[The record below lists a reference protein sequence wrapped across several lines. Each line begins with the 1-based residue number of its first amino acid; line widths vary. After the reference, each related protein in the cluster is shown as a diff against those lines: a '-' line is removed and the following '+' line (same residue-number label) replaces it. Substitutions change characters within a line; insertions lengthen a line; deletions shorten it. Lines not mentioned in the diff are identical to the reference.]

1 MVSKEDFVKIVEQAR
16 DTYKSWRAVLNALG
30 KGSEYIE
37 DNVVDLVDVSLEF
50 AAAAMGDD
58 GLPAE
63 RDKFNRLAAMGH
75 DMPLT
80 LWWAWEN
87 DWGAIGMVLAID
99 EDIWYVGTAAQLY
112 DVLEY
117 LHSEK

>member
-1 MVSKEDFVKIVEQAR
+1 MVSKQDFVRIVEQAR
-16 DTYKSWRAVLNALG
+16 TTYQSWRTVLNALG
-30 KGSEYIE
+30 KGNEYIE
-37 DNVVDLVDVSLEF
+37 DSVVDLVDASLEF

-99 EDIWYVGTAAQLY
+99 DGVWRVDTVEQLY

>member
-1 MVSKEDFVKIVEQAR
+1 MVSKEDFVNIIEKAR
-16 DTYKSWRAVLNALG
+16 DAYNNWRTVVNALG
-30 KGSEYIE
+30 
-37 DNVVDLVDVSLEF
+37 VSDSCDDIVTNLIDTALDF
-50 AAAAMGDD
+50 AAAAMGDN

-63 RDKFNRLAAMGH
+63 RDKFRRLAALGH

-87 DWGAIGMVLAID
+87 DWGAGGMALAID
-99 EDIWYVGTAAQLY
+99 DGVWYVDTAAQLY

-117 LHSEK
+117 LHSKE

>member
-1 MVSKEDFVKIVEQAR
+1 MVSKQDFVKIVEQAR
-16 DTYKSWRAVLNALG
+16 TTYQSWRTVLNALG
-30 KGSEYIE
+30 KGDEYIE
-37 DNVVDLVDVSLEF
+37 DTVTDLVDASLEF
-50 AAAAMGDD
+50 VAAAMGDN

-63 RDKFNRLAAMGH
+63 RDKFGRLAALGH

-87 DWGAIGMVLAID
+87 DWGAGGMALAID
-99 EDIWYVGTAAQLY
+99 DGIWYIDTAAQLY

>member
-1 MVSKEDFVKIVEQAR
+1 MVSKQDFVKIVEQAR
-16 DTYKSWRAVLNALG
+16 DTYKSWRAVLNALS

-37 DNVVDLVDVSLEF
+37 DNVVDLVDASLDF
-50 AAAAMGDD
+50 AAVAMGDN

-63 RDKFNRLAAMGH
+63 RDKFNRLGAMGH

-87 DWGAIGMVLAID
+87 DWGAGGIALAID
-99 EDIWYVGTAAQLY
+99 DGVWYVDTVEQLY
-112 DVLEY
+112 DILVY